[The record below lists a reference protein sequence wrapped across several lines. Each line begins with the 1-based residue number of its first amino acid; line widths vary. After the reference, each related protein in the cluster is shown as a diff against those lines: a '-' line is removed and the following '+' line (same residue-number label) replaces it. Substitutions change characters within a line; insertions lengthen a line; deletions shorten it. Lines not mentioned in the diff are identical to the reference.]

1 MEKTS
6 KLGVTLMK
14 KWMTLAFASIFAL
27 VLSVPAWSQSTT
39 GTTNQQTATEKKQDK
54 DAKKSAKKKK
64 GDKKKSASKKSNDS
78 KEDANKDAGS
88 KK

>member
-1 MEKTS
+1 
-6 KLGVTLMK
+6 MK